1 MLKVDPEKLKKY
13 FGKRLKE
20 VRTENGYN
28 QEQVADIIGA
38 NKSTISRYENGISS
52 PGVSE
57 VSLISDKFNVNFYWL
72 AGMSDEKYRVR
83 NELVK
88 VPVVGKIACGF
99 PLLAE
104 ENIIDYEYAE
114 RNENI
119 DFALIAKGSSMINA
133 RIFDGDIVFIRRQND
148 VEDGEIAAV
157 LIDDEATLKRVY
169 KLNGDLLLK
178 SENPIMDDIRI
189 SAKDRKN
196 VIILG
201 KAIAFKSNLR

>member
-1 MLKVDPEKLKKY
+1 
-13 FGKRLKE
+13 
-20 VRTENGYN
+20 
-28 QEQVADIIGA
+28 
-38 NKSTISRYENGISS
+38 
-52 PGVSE
+52 
-57 VSLISDKFNVNFYWL
+57 
-72 AGMSDEKYRVR
+72 MSDEKYRVR

-157 LIDDEATLKRVY
+157 LIDEEATLKRVY

-178 SENPIMDDIRI
+178 SEKPHN
-189 SAKDRKN
+189 
-196 VIILG
+196 G
-201 KAIAFKSNLR
+201 

>member
-1 MLKVDPEKLKKY
+1 MLKVDPDKLKMY
-13 FGKRLKE
+13 FGKRLKKI
-20 VRTENGYN
+20 RTENGYN
-28 QEQVADIIGA
+28 QEQVASIIGA

-57 VSLISDKFNVNFYWL
+57 VSLIADKFNVNFYWL
-72 AGMSDEKYRVR
+72 AGMSEEKYRLKR
-83 NELVK
+83 ELVK
-88 VPVVGKIACGF
+88 VPIVGRIACGL

>member
-1 MLKVDPEKLKKY
+1 MLKVDPEKLKEY

-72 AGMSDEKYRVR
+72 AGMSEEKYRLR
-83 NELVK
+83 AELVK
-88 VPVVGKIACGF
+88 VPVVGNIACGF

-104 ENIIDYEYAE
+104 ENIVDYEYVDRE
-114 RNENI
+114 DNI
-119 DFALIAKGSSMINA
+119 DFALIAKGNSMINA
-133 RIFDGDIVFIRRQND
+133 RIFDGDMVFIRRQD
-148 VEDGEIAAV
+148 YVDDGEIAAV

-178 SENPIMDDIRI
+178 SENPTMGDVRI
-189 SAKDRKN
+189 SAKDKKT